1 MFSDKVKLR
10 FHINVYLLAF
20 SAFFADMGYQIVVGG
35 LSVFIVLV
43 LHAPIWVFAVIE
55 AVSYGIGALFAYA
68 GGILADRYGAKRIS
82 VIGNSLI
89 PVLSFTGLFRNYALA
104 GSAYVTGWWSRNFR
118 SPPRR
123 VLLVESTSQENRSRA
138 FGLLHG
144 LDVGGGVIASILLIS
159 LYLLGLPFS
168 TIFLV
173 SIAPLIVSTLLIVA
187 TRPTVREKDE
197 PQHET
202 PTETRTMTGI
212 MIATALFGFS
222 YYSIGF
228 PILTAAT
235 TSSIAYGLLVYP
247 VFMSVSAAG
256 GFIYSR
262 IHTKREIRQLG
273 LFGYALAGLGALGIL
288 LVLAYHADMAFY
300 YVSVAILGLGTAS
313 VETYEPSI
321 ISRIARGSSAGRGM
335 GMLSV
340 FRSIGMFS
348 GNLVFGL
355 LYFFISSEYS
365 YGYAAAVAFAGAA
378 IVLVAGR
385 SYGRKT
391 P

>member
-1 MFSDKVKLR
+1 
-10 FHINVYLLAF
+10 
-20 SAFFADMGYQIVVGG
+20 MGYQIVVGG

-43 LHAPIWVFAVIE
+43 LHAPVWVFAVIE
-55 AVSYGIGALFAYA
+55 AVSYGVGALFAYI
-68 GGILADRYGAKRIS
+68 GGFLADRYGAKKIS
-82 VIGNSLI
+82 VIGNALI
-89 PVLSFTGLFRNYALA
+89 PALSFTGLFRNYALA
-104 GSAYVTGWWSRNFR
+104 GSVYVTGWWSRNFR

-123 VLLVESTSQENRSRA
+123 VLLVESANAENRSRA

-144 LDVGGGVIASILLIS
+144 LDVGGGVIASVLLIS
-159 LYLLGLPFS
+159 LYLLGFPFS
-168 TIFLV
+168 TIFLI

-187 TRPTVREKDE
+187 TRPTVREKDAAPKE
-197 PQHET
+197 GKEET
-202 PTETRTMTGI
+202 MAMTGI
-212 MIATALFGFS
+212 LIATALFGFS

-235 TSSIAYGLLVYP
+235 TDSIAYGLLVYP
-247 VFMSVSAAG
+247 IFMSVSAAG
-256 GFIYSR
+256 GFMYSR
-262 IHTKREIRQLG
+262 LRTRREIRQLG
-273 LFGYALAGLGALGIL
+273 LFGYALAGAGALGIL
-288 LVLAYHADMAFY
+288 LVLVTRADIAFY
-300 YVSVAILGLGTAS
+300 YVSVAILGLGTSS

-321 ISRIARGSSAGRGM
+321 ISRIAKGSVAGRGM
-335 GMLSV
+335 GLLSV

-385 SYGRKT
+385 SYERKNA
-391 P
+391 

>member
-1 MFSDKVKLR
+1 MKLR
-10 FHINVYLLAF
+10 FHVNVYLLAF

-43 LHAPIWVFAVIE
+43 LHAPVWVFAVIE
-55 AVSYGIGALFAYA
+55 AVSYGVGALFAYI
-68 GGILADRYGAKRIS
+68 GGFLADRYGAKKIS
-82 VIGNSLI
+82 VIGNALI
-89 PVLSFTGLFRNYALA
+89 PALSFTGLFRNYALA
-104 GSAYVTGWWSRNFR
+104 GSVYVTGWWSRNFR

-123 VLLVESTSQENRSRA
+123 VLLVESTNAENRSRA

-144 LDVGGGVIASILLIS
+144 LDVGGGVIASVLLIS
-159 LYLLGLPFS
+159 LYLLGFPFS
-168 TIFLV
+168 TIFLI

-187 TRPTVREKDE
+187 TRPTVREKDAAPKDGKE
-197 PQHET
+197 ET
-202 PTETRTMTGI
+202 MAMTGI
-212 MIATALFGFS
+212 LIATALFGFS

-235 TSSIAYGLLVYP
+235 TDSIAYGLLVYP
-247 VFMSVSAAG
+247 IFMSVSAAG
-256 GFIYSR
+256 GFMYSR
-262 IHTKREIRQLG
+262 LRTSKEIRQLG
-273 LFGYALAGLGALGIL
+273 LFGYALAGVGALGIL
-288 LVLAYHADMAFY
+288 LVLVTRADIAFY
-300 YVSVAILGLGTAS
+300 YVSVAILGLGTSS

-321 ISRIARGSSAGRGM
+321 ISRIAKGSVAGRGM
-335 GMLSV
+335 GLLSV

-385 SYGRKT
+385 SYERKNA
-391 P
+391 